1 MHYLSNQEIKSIL
14 TPKYTFMKKLL
25 LSVICAASLT
35 AYAGTGTA
43 ADPYSVADV
52 LAMSEGTNVE
62 SATVKGYI
70 VGYVTG
76 KSVSTGATFNAEKAS
91 YSNLIIADE
100 QTCTDPAKCVPV
112 QLVSKTDIRAA
123 LNLGDNPGNLG
134 KALTITGQLVK
145 YFELIGVKAP
155 TAYTIEGEG
164 TSGGGTDDTPQ
175 VVTSLNEGFE
185 SGSIPANWSQVQVAG
200 NKTWFARSF
209 NNNYYVSMS
218 GYNGVAPFDQW
229 LLTPA
234 IDMSKVADKTLT
246 FDTQVNGYGSTTSVL
261 EVYVLSSNDVATATK
276 TKLNPTLAEA
286 PASGYSSWAASGNV
300 DLSAYNGTIYI
311 GFRYYATEDANYATW
326 CVDNVKLNAGS
337 TPIPEVTEVNSIAEF
352 LALPLESVGK
362 INRTVTAVYQNGNY
376 LYVTDGTTPL
386 LVYGKLNTTYK
397 NGDVI
402 PAGITGTN
410 FNYSEGQLQ
419 MSSPNADTFQAA
431 TAGAAVEAEVYQ
443 VEELSADMVSAY
455 IKILG
460 ATVAAGASE
469 KEFKLSDNTG
479 EITLYNQFGVEV
491 GAGEN
496 LTFVGVIGVHSG
508 NLQILPVEK
517 IGDGGDVPPTPNDP
531 NVAYFYAPT
540 LEGKTGCALMNKDG
554 STTLTNDDTK
564 DEAKGLNAKKFTEKG
579 VSLEFAHGTGDYYV
593 SSFGNQVRWYQGET
607 ATLTPAAGVTI
618 KKVFVQTVANSKGAF
633 TTDKGTVEGTGV
645 GAANPITWT
654 GSTTDALVLT
664 AAKQIRFSYI
674 EVTTTGFSGV
684 EDVVV
689 SDENAPVEYYNL
701 QGIRVSNPEGG
712 VYIRRQGNTVTKVLV
727 K

>member
-1 MHYLSNQEIKSIL
+1 M
-14 TPKYTFMKKLL
+14 
-25 LSVICAASLT
+25 ICAASLT

-43 ADPYSVADV
+43 ADPYSVAEV
-52 LAMSEGTNVE
+52 IAMGKDLNVA
-62 SATVKGYI
+62 SAAVKGYI
-70 VGYVTG
+70 VGYVNG
-76 KSVSTGATFNAEKAS
+76 QAISTGATFSTTGAAAS
-91 YSNLIIADE
+91 NVLIADA
-100 QTCTDPAKCVPV
+100 QTCTDVNLCVPV
-112 QLVSKTDIRAA
+112 QLVAQTDIRAA
-123 LNLGDNPGNLG
+123 VNLKDNPGNLG
-134 KALTITGQLVK
+134 KTLTITGQLIK
-145 YFELIGVKAP
+145 YFGVPGVKAP
-155 TAYTIEGEG
+155 TAY
-164 TSGGGTDDTPQ
+164 SLDGGGVTPPPTPQ
-175 VVTSLNEGFE
+175 GPVTSLNEGFDA
-185 SGSIPANWSQVQVAG
+185 GSIPSNWSQVQVAG
-200 NKTWFARSF
+200 NKSWYTPSF
-209 NNNYYVSMS
+209 QNNYYAAMT
-218 GYNGVAPFDQW
+218 GYKGTAPFDQW

-234 IDMSKVADKTLT
+234 IDMSKVTDKTLT

-337 TPIPEVTEVNSIAEF
+337 TPTPEVTEVNSIAEF

-633 TTDKGTVEGTGV
+633 TADKGTVEGTGV
-645 GAANPITWT
+645 GVANPITWT